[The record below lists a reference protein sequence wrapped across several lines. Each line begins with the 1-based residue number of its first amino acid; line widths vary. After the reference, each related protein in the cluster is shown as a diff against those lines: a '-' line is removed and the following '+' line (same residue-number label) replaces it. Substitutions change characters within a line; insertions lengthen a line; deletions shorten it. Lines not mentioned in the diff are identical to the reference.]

1 MHRGREGSGEA
12 GRRGC
17 GEGGRRGSGDD
28 SEEDELNMTH
38 ARSLEVLVPAGKY
51 IYICEVIYYYYYLY
65 YYC

>member
-51 IYICEVIYYYYYLY
+51 IYM
-65 YYC
+65 